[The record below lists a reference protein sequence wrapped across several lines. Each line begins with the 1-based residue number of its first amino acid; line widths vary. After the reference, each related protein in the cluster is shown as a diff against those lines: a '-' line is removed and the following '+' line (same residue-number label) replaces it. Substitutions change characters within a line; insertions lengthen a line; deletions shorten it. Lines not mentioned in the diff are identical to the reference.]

1 MSRLATPHDVVV
13 YWQNAGP
20 SKWFAKN
27 DRFDEALSLR
37 FEPMHMAAARGEHDD
52 WEAQGAVGA
61 LGLIL
66 LFDQIPR
73 NIYRKTAHAF
83 ATDGRARSVAR
94 KAVASGFDQ
103 EMEPPLRPFFYL
115 PFEHS
120 EDPSDQAFSV
130 ELFSAHSLA
139 TGDEESLKWAIA
151 HSQIIERFG
160 RFPHRN
166 PALGRATTIDEK
178 MFLSEGGFG
187 G

>member
-1 MSRLATPHDVVV
+1 MSQSATLHDVVV
-13 YWQNAGP
+13 YWEDAGP
-20 SKWFAKN
+20 NKWFKKN
-27 DRFDEALSLR
+27 DSFDEALIRR
-37 FEPMHMAAARGEHDD
+37 FGSMHMAAARGEHDD
-52 WEAQGAVGA
+52 WEAQGAAGA

-83 ATDGRARSVAR
+83 ATDGCARAVAR
-94 KAVASGFDQ
+94 KAIARGYDQ
-103 EMEPPLRPFFYL
+103 EMEAALRPFFYL

-130 ELFSAHSLA
+130 QLFSAHSLA
-139 TGDEESLKWAIA
+139 SGDEDSLKWAII
-151 HSQIIERFG
+151 HSQIIEQFG

-166 PALGRATTIDEK
+166 PALGRETTAKEN

>member
-1 MSRLATPHDVVV
+1 MSRRATPHDLVD
-13 YWQNAGP
+13 YWEKAGP
-20 SKWFAKN
+20 SKWFKKN
-27 DRFDEALSLR
+27 DRFDQALTRR
-37 FEPMHMAAARGEHDD
+37 FGSMHMAAARGEYDD

-83 ATDGRARSVAR
+83 ATDGRARAVAR
-94 KAVASGFDQ
+94 KAIAKGYDQ
-103 EMEPPLRPFFYL
+103 EMATALRPFFYL

-120 EDPSDQAFSV
+120 EDPSDQAFSA
-130 ELFSAHSLA
+130 ELFRAHALVS
-139 TGDEESLKWAIA
+139 GDEDSLKWAIV
-151 HSQIIERFG
+151 HSQIIEQFG

-166 PALGRATTIDEK
+166 PALGRETTAQEE

>member
-1 MSRLATPHDVVV
+1 MLPH
-13 YWQNAGP
+13 
-20 SKWFAKN
+20 
-27 DRFDEALSLR
+27 
-37 FEPMHMAAARGEHDD
+37 
-52 WEAQGAVGA
+52 AQGAVGA

-139 TGDEESLKWAIA
+139 SGDEDSLKWAIA

-166 PALGRATTIDEK
+166 PALGRSTTVEEK